1 MNLSDA
7 ELRALSRTEVLALSA
22 EQKMQYFHAIQVRH
36 KKLEIIG
43 QDLIRLLSPYN
54 ETNIIAIIGAT
65 GVGKTTLSK
74 HLLRSL
80 IEKHCSLQAA
90 DTSSVPFIFTAAPAN
105 GDKSVSWA
113 TFYEKVMREAGEIL
127 IEKKHANIIEDGHIS
142 IRPKRYRTLAA
153 MRDALE
159 SMLKYRKVQVLVVD
173 EAVHLLRFGNYAAV
187 MDTLKSLA
195 DSTGIKIL
203 LIGSYDLF
211 DLVTD
216 YGQVARRAEILH
228 FGRYAADVPADVQEF
243 GKIVTKLE
251 QYWPCEEIPAFSA
264 IAKELL
270 EASLGC
276 AGLLKTLELQALLL
290 QLKNEGKWDPKF
302 MAKAAK
308 SCKLLDRIRLEI
320 TTGEEKLLG
329 ATYGETLFSGVVL
342 GGIIKKMSQGVC
354 HV

>member
-7 ELRALSRTEVLALSA
+7 ELRALSRPEVLALST

-36 KKLEIIG
+36 KKLEMIG
-43 QDLIRLLSPYN
+43 QDLMPLLSPYN

-74 HLLRSL
+74 ILLRSL
-80 IEKHCSLQAA
+80 IEKHYSLQAA
-90 DTSSVPFIFTAAPAN
+90 DTSAVPFIFTAAPAN
-105 GDKSVSWA
+105 GDKSISWA

-127 IEKKHANIIEDGHIS
+127 IEKKHANVIENGHIS
-142 IRPKRYRTLAA
+142 IRPRRHRTLAA
-153 MRDALE
+153 MRDSLE
-159 SMLKYRKVQVLVVD
+159 SMLKHRKVRVLVVD
-173 EAVHLLRFGNYAAV
+173 EAFHLLRFGNYSAV

-195 DSTGIKIL
+195 DATGIKIL

-228 FGRYAADVPADVQEF
+228 FERYDASKPADVREF
-243 GKIVTKLE
+243 EKLVSKL
-251 QYWPCEEIPAFSA
+251 QKYWPCEEVPALSA

-276 AGLLKTLELQALLL
+276 AGLLKTLELQALVL
-290 QLKNEGKWDPKF
+290 QLENKGRWDPKF

-308 SCKLLDRIRLEI
+308 SCKLLERIRKEI
-320 TTGEEKLLG
+320 KAGEDKVLG

-342 GGIIKKMSQGVC
+342 EGIVKKMNQGVC
-354 HV
+354 HA